1 MKKKMSV
8 FVKIGVKREFYF
20 KKTLILFLLE
30 HILIIEGRSQK
41 GWFLSANSIS

>member
-8 FVKIGVKREFYF
+8 FVKSGVNRKFSF
-20 KKTLILFLLE
+20 NKMLILFLLE